1 MTFKAT
7 SEPIDVAK
15 VRNLSKLEGEALTKK
30 RHEIVS

>member
-15 VRNLSKLEGEALTKK
+15 VRNLSKLEGEALAKK